1 MKQNAPKKLF
11 VFGGIGAAVLLLLIV
26 LIVSFVFRKTTLVP
40 EDYISYQITGL
51 STEGNVSLTFD
62 CQKLISDIKE
72 KKKLTAQHE
81 NSIY

>member
-1 MKQNAPKKLF
+1 MYCTKCGAEVKPGSVYCPNCGAKMKQNAPKKLF

-51 STEGNVSLTFD
+51 STEGNVSLTID
-62 CQKLISDIKE
+62 
-72 KKKLTAQHE
+72 
-81 NSIY
+81 